1 MAPTLGAVTWSRGAD
16 VLSRRAVEL
25 ENLGFASV
33 GVGDHLIPQAS
44 GPLVACA
51 IIAQATTRVRFG
63 PLVLNND
70 LRHPVVLAREAAALA
85 ELSQGR
91 FELGLG
97 SGYARAEYERA
108 GLEFTPADVRAARVG
123 ESAQILRR
131 LLAGETV
138 DFAGEHYVVRGET
151 IAPPAQ
157 AVPILIGGNS
167 EAVHAAAAEHAD
179 ILGLIGFSP
188 GRSDGDVADFS
199 TAGLERQVARLRE
212 LAGDRFSDIELHT
225 LVQWHD
231 VTGDREAAAGRAAA
245 ALELPV
251 EIVLDS
257 PYVLL
262 GTADEI
268 AAQLHEQHRRFGLT
282 RWVIFAD
289 RPDLAPAESLVPV
302 LELLRDSD

>member
-1 MAPTLGAVTWSRGAD
+1 MAPTLGAVTWSRDAET
-16 VLSRRAVEL
+16 LRRRAVEL

-44 GPLVACA
+44 GPLLACA
-51 IIAQATTRVRFG
+51 IIAQATTRVRVG
-63 PLVLNND
+63 PFVLNND

-85 ELSQGR
+85 DLSQGR

-108 GLEFTPADVRAARVG
+108 GIEFLPADVRAARLA
-123 ESAQILRR
+123 ESARILRG

-151 IAPPAQ
+151 LAPPTHP
-157 AVPILIGGNS
+157 VPILIGGNS
-167 EAVHAAAAEHAD
+167 QAVHAAAAEHAD

-188 GRSDGDVADFS
+188 ARTDGAGTDFS

-212 LAGDRFSDIELHT
+212 LAGTRFAEIELHT

-231 VTGDREAAAGRAAA
+231 VTGDREAAAERAAA
-245 ALELPV
+245 ALELPL

-268 AAQLHEQHRRFGLT
+268 AARLHDHSERFGVT
-282 RWVIFAD
+282 RSVIFAD
-289 RPDLAPAESLVPV
+289 RPDLAPAESLEPV
-302 LELLRDSD
+302 LERLA